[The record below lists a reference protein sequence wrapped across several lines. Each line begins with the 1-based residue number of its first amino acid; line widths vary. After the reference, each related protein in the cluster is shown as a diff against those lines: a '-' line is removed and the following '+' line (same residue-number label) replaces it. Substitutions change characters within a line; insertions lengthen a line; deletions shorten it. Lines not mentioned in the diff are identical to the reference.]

1 MRVQQSFVMLS
12 CAVMVAGCV
21 STQQVG
27 PQPSG
32 APVDYAPSPQAQT
45 FVFPEKGQS
54 PEQQEQDDF
63 TCYKWAKQQT
73 GYDPEH
79 PSLAAAPPPPSGGG
93 ALFGAMGGAAL
104 GAIGGAIAGD
114 PGMGAA
120 IGAAAG
126 GGLGLMGQRAA
137 EQEYQQDVQ
146 QAGAQNQRTRETFD
160 RAHRTCM
167 EAKGYKIG

>member
-1 MRVQQSFVMLS
+1 MRVRQSFVILS
-12 CAVMVAGCV
+12 CVAMLAGCAN
-21 STQQVG
+21 TRQAG

-32 APVDYAPSPQAQT
+32 SPVDHAPPPPVKT

-54 PEQQEQDDF
+54 PEQQELDDF

-79 PSLAAAPPPPSGGG
+79 PNLAAAPPPPSGGG
-93 ALFGAMGGAAL
+93 MLYGAMGGAAL
-104 GAIGGAIAGD
+104 GAIGGAITGNA
-114 PGMGAA
+114 GMGAA

-126 GGLGLMGQRAA
+126 GGLGMMGQRGA
-137 EQEYQQDVQ
+137 EQEYQQEVQ
-146 QAGAQNQRTRETFD
+146 QAGDQNQRTRETFN

-167 EAKGYKIG
+167 EGKGYKVG

>member
-1 MRVQQSFVMLS
+1 MRVQQSFVILS
-12 CAVMVAGCV
+12 CAVMLAGCV
-21 STQQVG
+21 GTQQAG
-27 PQPSG
+27 RQPSG
-32 APVDYAPSPQAQT
+32 SPVDNAPLPQART

-79 PSLAAAPPPPSGGG
+79 PDLAPAPPPPSGGG

-114 PGMGAA
+114 AGMGAA

-126 GGLGLMGQRAA
+126 GGLGMMGQRGA
-137 EQEYQQDVQ
+137 EQEYQQKVQ
-146 QAGAQNQRTRETFD
+146 EAGAQNQRTRETFN
-160 RAHRTCM
+160 RAHRICM
-167 EAKGYKIG
+167 EGKGYKVG

>member
-1 MRVQQSFVMLS
+1 MRTYLILGLTLGLGLLFL
-12 CAVMVAGCV
+12 
-21 STQQVG
+21 
-27 PQPSG
+27 
-32 APVDYAPSPQAQT
+32 APHLPAQT

-79 PSLAAAPPPPSGGG
+79 PTLAAAPPPPSGGG
-93 ALFGAMGGAAL
+93 AMRGAMGGAAL
-104 GAIGGAIAGD
+104 GAIGGAVAGD
-114 PGMGAA
+114 AGKGAA

-126 GGLGLMGQRAA
+126 GGMGMMRQRRG
-137 EQEYQQDVQ
+137 EREYQEEVQ
-146 QAGAQNQRTRETFD
+146 QAGAKNQQTRATFD
-160 RAHRTCM
+160 RAHNVCM